1 MRRILLGLCVLFFLN
16 AHGQEIPLPEKMPQD
31 HPRVLTTPEGKKET
45 WKLIKKEAWAQDVRT
60 DGSIYATYGKSAGLV
75 IIPFG
80 HVLEVACN
88 GSVRER

>member
-31 HPRVLTTPEGKKET
+31 HPRVLTTPEG
-45 WKLIKKEAWAQDVRT
+45 T